1 MPSEKL
7 RTLRSSVEALQDVTN
22 LDSVVLGGSY
32 ARGVARAESDID
44 IGLYYRGASPFRV
57 DQVRSVA
64 ERICTPGSVP
74 IVTGLYG
81 WGPWVNG
88 GAWIQTPVGKSGLSL
103 EEPRPSSSGP
113 CRGTKRD
120 LATRFRSATAV
131 WVANGMVFTPS
142 GSNLFA
148 FHLSN

>member
-1 MPSEKL
+1 MPLRGTWGGKKMAFNALVAVRASHPERSDVLDAPLDMPSEKL
-7 RTLRSSVEALQDVTN
+7 RTLRSSVEARQDVTN

-32 ARGVARAESDID
+32 TRGVARAESDID

-57 DQVRSVA
+57 DQIRSVA

-74 IVTGLYG
+74 IVTELYG

-103 EEPRPSSSGP
+103 
-113 CRGTKRD
+113 
-120 LATRFRSATAV
+120 
-131 WVANGMVFTPS
+131 
-142 GSNLFA
+142 
-148 FHLSN
+148 